1 MMIAPARNMIGGELV
16 HAPGDQQI
24 WIQAALLHSAEGN
37 TSFTLYE
44 NTSLTLSKFTT
55 LAVKGNLRLHNDI
68 RGEGLVV
75 LSGNSRSSLDAN
87 GNSIPRLMLCN
98 PAGVELLSRLNIS
111 GELILDQSDLLLG
124 NFDLILTSPFARITT
139 LDGGQIAFNG
149 SGRIIGQSLQPL
161 ANNAPANDRDLS
173 SQVLLDLPDNTNP
186 LLYGTQVVYYINT
199 DCEITFL
206 SPPSPPPD

>member
-1 MMIAPARNMIGGELV
+1 MMIAPARNMIGGEIV
-16 HAPGDQQI
+16 HAPGDHQTGI
-24 WIQAALLHSAEGN
+24 HTALIHSSEGN
-37 TSFTLYE
+37 AHFTLYE
-44 NTSLTLSKFTT
+44 NTTLTLGKLTT

-75 LSGNSRSSLDAN
+75 LSGNSRSMLDAN
-87 GNSIPRLMLCN
+87 GNSIPRLMLSN

-124 NFDLILTSPFARITT
+124 NFDLMLTSPFARITT

-173 SQVLLDLPDNTNP
+173 SQVLLDLPENTNP
-186 LLYGTQVVYYINT
+186 TFYGTQVVYYINT